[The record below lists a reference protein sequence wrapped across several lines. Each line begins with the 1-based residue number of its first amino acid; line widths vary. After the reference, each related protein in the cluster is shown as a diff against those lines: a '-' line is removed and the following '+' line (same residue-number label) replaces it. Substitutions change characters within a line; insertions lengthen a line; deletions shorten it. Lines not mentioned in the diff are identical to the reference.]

1 MPFENDRL
9 SLGTLKIEIL
19 GMLSQVSFPS
29 ITPCLPILSA
39 TILSEAVLCFLSY
52 IKHCC
57 NNLMLFRLFHRK
69 A

>member
-29 ITPCLPILSA
+29 ITPCLPI
-39 TILSEAVLCFLSY
+39 TISHN
-52 IKHCC
+52 IK
-57 NNLMLFRLFHRK
+57 
-69 A
+69 